1 MSQNNAAQGGP
12 IKFWH
17 QSMTELQ
24 LLGPY
29 RDYLESHARKVL
41 GDSVSITVHGVRPGS
56 YHGRAPTP
64 ALGNA
69 FTYHRILDHVIDNAY
84 TAEKSGFDAFIVGSF
99 SEPFLRELRSL
110 VRIPVVSILESSLLI
125 SCSLGKKIVPLAN
138 GPELEALVNS
148 AAEKHG
154 LRERIQPA
162 ATLSPPW
169 HEPELA
175 AAIHDPAKLIAA
187 FRATAQKLIDGGAE
201 VIIPAEGVLCA
212 VLSANNVTEVGG
224 APVVDVFASTWLY
237 AQMLVRL
244 RRLFGTTVSNVGTYA
259 QADRELVELV
269 LAASAGKPIA

>member
-1 MSQNNAAQGGP
+1 MSQSNAAQGGP

-29 RDYLESHARKVL
+29 REYLESHARKVL
-41 GDSVSITVHGVRPGS
+41 GDSVSITVHGVKPGS

-138 GPELEALVNS
+138 GRELEALVNS

-187 FRATAQKLIDGGAE
+187 FRETAQKLVDGGAE

-224 APVVDVFASTWLY
+224 APVIDVFGATWLY

-244 RRLFGTTVSNVGTYA
+244 RRLFGTTVSNVGAYA
-259 QADRELVELV
+259 QADRALVELV
-269 LAASAGKPIA
+269 LGASAGKPAA